1 MKRFIF
7 RYQKILEMRLDKEE
21 EVKNKLAEANGELSR
36 LIKTRQAVQQSAEV
50 FYESVRQR
58 MIQGITSGDLRMIEQ
73 SKQHYKDRLE
83 QLDMQIGDQRLKIAQ
98 IKIELGEAMKERKI
112 MEKLR
117 EREQEAYYDMLNA
130 QENKQIEEIV
140 NYQSS
145 KKRGEE

>member
-1 MKRFIF
+1 MKRFVF

-21 EVKNKLAEANGELSR
+21 DIKNKLAEANGR
-36 LIKTRQAVQQSAEV
+36 LNQLISERQRLKQSAED

-58 MIQGITSGDLRMIEQ
+58 MVQGVTSGDLRMIEQ
-73 SKQHYKDRLE
+73 SKQHFKDHLE
-83 QLDMQIGDQRLKIAQ
+83 QLDMQIGEQRLKIAQ
-98 IKIELGEAMKERKI
+98 IKIELSEAMKERKI